1 MIIAP
6 QQRLCSNEEQS
17 LLLFFF
23 KRLQTK
29 YDPSDCNR
37 DTKEQRY
44 YDIETWPGSCMYL
57 SVYGETTQTVR
68 SKDFI
73 LLLENASKL

>member
-17 LLLFFF
+17 LLLFFL
-23 KRLQTK
+23 RGSRQNTIPLTVT
-29 YDPSDCNR
+29 

-44 YDIETWPGSCMYL
+44 YDIETWSGSCMYL

>member
-17 LLLFFF
+17 LLLFL
-23 KRLQTK
+23 RGSRQNTIPLTVT
-29 YDPSDCNR
+29 

-44 YDIETWPGSCMYL
+44 CNIETWPGSCMYL